1 MQFITGITFEEQL
14 IFAVNFPE
22 KWKFFNHKVGA
33 VTFVQPDIVTAYCHG
48 NRHIIFSPIA
58 LFIYSFH
65 LPLCTDETALS
76 LPAYKYHSLP
86 LWYL

>member
-33 VTFVQPDIVTAYCHG
+33 VTFVQPDIVTVGLLSWKQAYH
-48 NRHIIFSPIA
+48 FFSYSPIH
-58 LFIYSFH
+58 LFISF
-65 LPLCTDETALS
+65 AS
-76 LPAYKYHSLP
+76 VY
-86 LWYL
+86 